1 MKVTSAVHVTGQAL
15 RFEGCSVGVD
25 TTSGG
30 NGLLN
35 LIDSTAENTTTLVNA
50 ATTTS
55 SQGSLVLENVIVG
68 SSVPEVGCSLLN
80 VASFYSVRKKQ
91 DGC

>member
-1 MKVTSAVHVTGQAL
+1 VKITSAVHVTCQAL
-15 RFEGCSVGVD
+15 RFEGCTVGID
-25 TTSGG
+25 TASGG

-50 ATTTS
+50 VTTTS

-68 SSVPEVGCSLLN
+68 SSVPAVGCCLPNLCFLFLS
-80 VASFYSVRKKQ
+80 AKR
-91 DGC
+91 